1 MVAWSPRDRWQQE
14 RLASWPNHRFLL
26 SFQRVARQPDRLN
39 RPVTFG
45 LPLALLKCVR
55 QVERQA
61 NQEERSNPMKVKT
74 NTKAG
79 SAMWGS

>member
-1 MVAWSPRDRWQQE
+1 LLG
-14 RLASWPNHRFLL
+14 RLATGGSKSDKLLGPTIVFSFL
-26 SFQRVARQPDRLN
+26 FNAKRARQIARN